1 MKKSSR
7 IGITHRSSDQGLKY
21 STALLF
27 FVAGLYAAEL
37 RAETAI
43 ASPGVLS
50 GVLSGEE
57 VYFQNCV
64 FCHGD
69 DATGNMPGVPDLAT
83 QSGWREYSEDEM
95 VARLMKGVQN
105 PGSSQAMPPAGG
117 NPDLTAPQV
126 RGAFRFMRDTLLK
139 SE

>member
-1 MKKSSR
+1 MKR
-7 IGITHRSSDQGLKY
+7 LQRS
-21 STALLF
+21 ALLPF
-27 FVAGLYAAEL
+27 AARQMYALVNDVERYPEFLPWCENAEIL
-37 RAETAI
+37 VRK
-43 ASPGVLS
+43 
-50 GVLSGEE
+50 
-57 VYFQNCV
+57 
-64 FCHGD
+64 D
-69 DATGNMPGVPDLAT
+69 
-83 QSGWREYSEDEM
+83 DEM